1 MASQKQ
7 ARSGVSYG
15 LIVYVYMSEL
25 SVVRTVRVDSEMD
38 ARIVAMAAERNVS
51 VSQFI
56 RLTIEEVIASN
67 ERQRR
72 LRRALQAAEDFG
84 EIDIDRQHVWG
95 RTDDRVSD

>member
-1 MASQKQ
+1 
-7 ARSGVSYG
+7 
-15 LIVYVYMSEL
+15 MSDL

-38 ARIVAMAAERNVS
+38 TRIVAMAAERNVS

-72 LRRALQAAEDFG
+72 LRKALQAAEEFG
-84 EIDIDRQHVWG
+84 EIADHRHDAWT
-95 RTDDRVSD
+95 RTADRVSG